1 MFISLRL
8 TAPIKVLIANMKKVE
23 KGVFE
28 ADFESLGND
37 EIGMLGRHFKLM
49 ISKINELI
57 EREYKLEIEN
67 KSSQLRVLQS
77 QINPHFLYNAF
88 QSIGTLALKLKAVQ
102 VYSLLNS
109 LSNIMRYSMNMKDD
123 IVPFL
128 AEVNHVK
135 SYLNLQ
141 KQRFDEQFEFEL
153 NIEKSVEE
161 VLVPKMILQPIV
173 ENCFKHG
180 FDQQLEKAT
189 IVITARGEHDHHLCI
204 SIEDN
209 GVGVNDH
216 DLEKLRRELS
226 DGGSDVNRKSAGI
239 GLKNIYD
246 RLRIY
251 YSNQVEMDVYSSEEG
266 GFTVTIII
274 PRDIHNEVVHP

>member
-1 MFISLRL
+1 
-8 TAPIKVLIANMKKVE
+8 
-23 KGVFE
+23 
-28 ADFESLGND
+28 
-37 EIGMLGRHFKLM
+37 M
-49 ISKINELI
+49 IMKINELI

-88 QSIGTLALKLKAVQ
+88 QSIGTLALKLKAVP

-153 NIEKSVEE
+153 HVEKSLEE
-161 VLVPKMILQPIV
+161 VLVPKMMLQPIV

-180 FDQQLEKAT
+180 FDQQLEKGT
-189 IVITARGEHDHHLCI
+189 IVITAKAEHDQYLCI
-204 SIEDN
+204 SVKDN
-209 GVGVNDH
+209 GIGMKEVELDR
-216 DLEKLRRELS
+216 LRFELS
-226 DGGSDVNRKSAGI
+226 DSVNDDSQKRAGI

-246 RLRIY
+246 RLKIY
-251 YSNQVEMDVYSSEEG
+251 YSNQVVMDVSNGEEG
-266 GFTVTIII
+266 GFTVTVII
-274 PRDIHNEVVHP
+274 PRDIHNEGVHQ